1 MTSDVQKISMVK
13 NLKVAYYVYGVHQNY
28 VKVKP
33 LTISGIIVL
42 ANLEVRPTSD
52 SSRKFCFELVSRESR
67 DKLPQVIKATKA
79 TDGGTHVKGKHSRL

>member
-1 MTSDVQKISMVK
+1 MSSDVQKISMVK
-13 NLKVAYYVYGVHQNY
+13 NLKVAYYV
-28 VKVKP
+28 KVKP
-33 LTISGIIVL
+33 LIISGIIVL